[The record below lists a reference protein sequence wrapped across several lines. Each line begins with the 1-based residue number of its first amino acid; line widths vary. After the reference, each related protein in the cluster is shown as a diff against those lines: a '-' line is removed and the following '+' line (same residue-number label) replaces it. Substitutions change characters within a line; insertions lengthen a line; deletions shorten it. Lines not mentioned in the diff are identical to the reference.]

1 MEEENS
7 RGERSIK
14 IRIFGDVAEWT
25 RFSFGENYSIG
36 IKIKTAVFNDGFRLR
51 VRSDH
56 TKNLMKIKQSSNEY
70 LKLVT
75 FIVYIIFSVFRFCFV
90 ENIGL
95 CYTFL

>member
-25 RFSFGENYSIG
+25 RFSFR
-36 IKIKTAVFNDGFRLR
+36 KIIPLESRLSTAVFNDGFRLR

-56 TKNLMKIKQSSNEY
+56 TKNLMKIKQSSMS
-70 LKLVT
+70 T
-75 FIVYIIFSVFRFCFV
+75 
-90 ENIGL
+90 
-95 CYTFL
+95 